1 MYSKASFIRSV
12 LGLTMC
18 CIRRLCLS
26 MNWSILPPMP
36 ELKESVSLGVE
47 DLEVV
52 EAVAGV
58 VEAVVVLNCC

>member
-18 CIRRLCLS
+18 CMRRLCLS

-36 ELKESVSLGVE
+36 ELKESVGLGVE
-47 DLEVV
+47 EAV

-58 VEAVVVLNCC
+58 GGGGGWRLLWC